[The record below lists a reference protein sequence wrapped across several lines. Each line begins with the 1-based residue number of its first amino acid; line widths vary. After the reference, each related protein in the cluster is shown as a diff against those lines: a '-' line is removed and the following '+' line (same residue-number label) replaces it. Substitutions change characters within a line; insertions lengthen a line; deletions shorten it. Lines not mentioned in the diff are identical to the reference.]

1 MFDGEEDKKEG
12 FYIRGCNDKYIG
24 KGDKNMPQKTL
35 ITGITGQDKRVVEF
49 LSKQEHVKLAYLFG
63 SVAEGKEGKLS
74 DVDLAVFLDESLS
87 KKERFHLQLKLISEL
102 TRIMKTDRI
111 DLVIMND
118 APLSL
123 NYEIIKANHPL
134 LFRDKGE
141 KIDFEHGILS
151 RYLDRRYYEK
161 RWAAEFLKSVAERGI

>member
-1 MFDGEEDKKEG
+1 MDRE
-12 FYIRGCNDKYIG
+12 
-24 KGDKNMPQKTL
+24 
-35 ITGITGQDKRVVEF
+35 KRVVKF
-49 LSKQEHVKLAYLFG
+49 LSKQKYVKLAYLFG

-74 DVDLAVFLDESLS
+74 DVDIAIFLDESLS
-87 KKERFHLQLKLISEL
+87 KSERFHLQLKLISGL
-102 TRIMKTDRI
+102 TSIMKTDRI

-123 NYEIIKANHPL
+123 NYEIIKANRPL
-134 LFRDKGE
+134 LVRDKEE

-161 RWAAEFLKSVAERGI
+161 RWSAGFLRKVAERGI

>member
-1 MFDGEEDKKEG
+1 MWGKEMDE
-12 FYIRGCNDKYIG
+12 NV
-24 KGDKNMPQKTL
+24 
-35 ITGITGQDKRVVEF
+35 TGF
-49 LSKQEHVKLAYLFG
+49 LSKQKHVKLAYLFG

-74 DVDLAVFLDESLS
+74 DVDIAVFLDESLS
-87 KKERFHLQLKLISEL
+87 KKQRFHLQLKLMCEL
-102 TRIMKTDRI
+102 TSILKTDKV

-118 APLSL
+118 VPLSL

-134 LFRDKGE
+134 LVRDKGK

-161 RWAAEFLKSVAERGI
+161 RWASEFLKKVAEKGI

>member
-1 MFDGEEDKKEG
+1 MDEDDEAYNK
-12 FYIRGCNDKYIG
+12 
-24 KGDKNMPQKTL
+24 MA
-35 ITGITGQDKRVVEF
+35 TGQDKSVVDF

-63 SVAEGKEGKLS
+63 SVAEGKKGKLS

-87 KKERFHLQLKLISEL
+87 KKERFNLQLKLISEL
-102 TRIMKTDRI
+102 TSIMKTDKV

-134 LFRDKGE
+134 LVRDKE
-141 KIDFEHGILS
+141 KKIDFEHGILS

-161 RWAAEFLKSVAERGI
+161 RWAAEFLKKVAERGI

>member
-1 MFDGEEDKKEG
+1 MDED
-12 FYIRGCNDKYIG
+12 IG
-24 KGDKNMPQKTL
+24 AHNKIEKSLTDPGGK
-35 ITGITGQDKRVVEF
+35 VVGF

-63 SVAEGKEGKLS
+63 SVAEGKQERLS

-87 KKERFHLQLKLISEL
+87 KNERFNLQLKLISDL
-102 TRIMKTDRI
+102 TGILKTDRV

-118 APLSL
+118 ASLSL

-134 LFRDKGE
+134 LVREEEK
-141 KIDFEHGILS
+141 KIDLEHGILS

-161 RWAAEFLKSVAERGI
+161 RWAAEFLKKVAERGI

>member
-1 MFDGEEDKKEG
+1 MNEDLGAHNKVEKGLTDPGKE
-12 FYIRGCNDKYIG
+12 
-24 KGDKNMPQKTL
+24 
-35 ITGITGQDKRVVEF
+35 VVGF

-63 SVAEGKEGKLS
+63 SVAEGKQGWLS
-74 DVDLAVFLDESLS
+74 DIDLAVFLDESLS
-87 KKERFHLQLKLISEL
+87 KNERFNLQLKLISDL
-102 TRIMKTDRI
+102 TGILKTDKV

-134 LFRDKGE
+134 LVRDEEK
-141 KIDFEHGILS
+141 KIDLEHGILS

-161 RWAAEFLKSVAERGI
+161 RWAAELLKRVAERGI

>member
-1 MFDGEEDKKEG
+1 MDED
-12 FYIRGCNDKYIG
+12 
-24 KGDKNMPQKTL
+24 
-35 ITGITGQDKRVVEF
+35 TGIYYKIEKDVVEY
-49 LSKQEHVKLAYLFG
+49 LSKQERVKLAYLFG

-74 DVDLAVFLDESLS
+74 DVDIAVFLDESLS
-87 KKERFHLQLKLISEL
+87 KKERFNLQLKLMSEMSSIL
-102 TRIMKTDRI
+102 KTDKV
-111 DLVIMND
+111 DLIVMND

-134 LFRDKGE
+134 LVRDKGE

-161 RWAAEFLKSVAERGI
+161 RWAAEFLKKVAERGI

>member
-1 MFDGEEDKKEG
+1 MGKKL
-12 FYIRGCNDKYIG
+12 K
-24 KGDKNMPQKTL
+24 
-35 ITGITGQDKRVVEF
+35 GQDKNVVEF
-49 LSKQEHVKLAYLFG
+49 LSKQDRVKLAYLFG
-63 SVAEGKEGKLS
+63 SVAEGTEGKLS

-87 KKERFHLQLKLISEL
+87 KKERFKLQLKLMSKMTSIL
-102 TRIMKTDRI
+102 KTDKV

-118 APLSL
+118 APISL

-134 LFRDKGE
+134 LVRNEGK

-161 RWAAEFLKSVAERGI
+161 RWAAEFLKKVAERGI